1 MADAAPDVILGRSIE
16 VHESSAM
23 GSNLCSIGDV
33 NGDGFADLAWSRRSI
48 VSVKPVGVAFLY
60 LGAPTG
66 EFDNVPDSELA
77 TGREN
82 DGFGFDIG
90 TLGDVNNDGFD
101 DVFVLS
107 ARDGDGFASGDVY
120 LGNAGLKIDSR
131 SDLTLLLSGYRLA
144 AAGDVN
150 GDGASDLAAGE
161 PFNETGGPSAGAV
174 HLYLGTPG
182 SAPDSMEDALL
193 IGRGNQDQFGSG
205 VASAGDV
212 NGDGFGDVMV
222 GNSRNDDNGQ
232 GQSGSVEL
240 FFGGLGEFDVTSD
253 ATLRGLVGNDSFGEE
268 GLSAGDVNG
277 DGFGDVLVG
286 APGTQVLID
295 SFIGRV
301 YLYLGGLGSFD
312 TSVDAMITGRAA
324 GARLG
329 TSVSFTGD
337 VNGDGFGDFAIGA
350 PSDDLDR
357 GRTDIYFGV
366 PGTAPDTSTDGVL
379 LGEAMSNSFGFQIAE
394 TSPPTSQLRRSFSA
408 SSSAASLMAKAS
420 PARARGAAPTCR
432 AAAGAAGCAA
442 TPSRARARWHAG
454 RSKRSRRTG

>member
-1 MADAAPDVILGRSIE
+1 
-16 VHESSAM
+16 M
-23 GSNLCSIGDV
+23 GGNLCSIGGQD
-33 NGDGFADLAWSRRSI
+33 
-48 VSVKPVGVAFLY
+48 
-60 LGAPTG
+60 
-66 EFDNVPDSELA
+66 
-77 TGREN
+77 N

-107 ARDGDGFASGDVY
+107 ARDGAGFASGDVY
-120 LGNAGLKIDSR
+120 LGNAGFKIDAR
-131 SDLTLLLSGYRLA
+131 SDLTLPLRGYRLA

-150 GDGASDLAAGE
+150 GDGASDLLAGE
-161 PFNETGGPSAGAV
+161 PFNEAGGPSAGAV

-240 FFGGLGEFDVTSD
+240 FLGGSGEFDVTPD
-253 ATLRGLVGNDSFGEE
+253 ATIRGLVGNDSFGEE
-268 GLSAGDVNG
+268 ALSAGNVNG
-277 DGFGDVLVG
+277 DGFSDVLVG
-286 APGTQVLID
+286 APGTRVLID
-295 SFIGRV
+295 SFTGRS
-301 YLYLGGLGSFD
+301 YLYLSGAGSFD
-312 TSVDAMITGRAA
+312 TFADAMFTGRAA

-329 TSVSFTGD
+329 NSVSFTGD

-350 PSDDLDR
+350 HGDDRDR
-357 GRTDIYFGV
+357 GRTDIYFGAT
-366 PGTAPDTSTDGVL
+366 GTTPDTSTDGVL
-379 LGEAMSNSFGFQIAE
+379 LGEAMSNSFGFQIAG
-394 TSPPTSQLRRSFSA
+394 TSSPTSELRRAFSA
-408 SSSAASLMAKAS
+408 SSSAASSMATAS
-420 PARARGAAPTCR
+420 PARARARDAAPTCR

-442 TPSRARARWHAG
+442 TPSRARARWRAG
-454 RSKRSRRTG
+454 RSRRSRRTG